1 MKSFREYLKEAGESA
16 GKLELVKTDLKT
28 ARAFAEKVFKKNGR
42 SLDKELPDFD
52 KNYLIAQK
60 AASGG
65 KTLRKDMPVVD
76 EKDIKHLQ
84 TVLSKGE
91 IDLKAPFASKN
102 DEKDPFPTGLDRN
115 SDKAKVWLDS
125 GLKVHDGSSND
136 DKVKAKIEMVTIKDL
151 KPIQKQIYFD
161 KSITATA
168 EAGVEN
174 SIKFL
179 TEKTTFVDSSD
190 RRIIDGHHRF
200 LSGLLVNPN
209 MKVHALTIDLE
220 ISKLLPLILS
230 FSDAVG
236 NKRNA

>member
-1 MKSFREYLKEAGESA
+1 MRFRDYLREAGAGA
-16 GKLELVKTDLKT
+16 GKLELVKTDVKT
-28 ARAFAEKVFKKNGR
+28 ARAFAETVFKKNGR
-42 SLDKELPDFD
+42 NLDDEIPNFD

-76 EKDIKHLQ
+76 EKDVKHLQ
-84 TVLSKGE
+84 RVLSNGD
-91 IDLKAPFASKN
+91 IDLRAPFANKE
-102 DEKDPFPTGLDRN
+102 DEKDPFPKGLDRN
-115 SDKAKVWLDS
+115 SKKAKEWLTN
-125 GLKVHDGSSND
+125 GLKSHDGSSDD

-161 KSITATA
+161 KSITAIA
-168 EAGVEN
+168 ESGVEN

-179 TEKTTFVDSSD
+179 SEKTTFVDSSD

-200 LSGLLVNPN
+200 LSGLLIDPN
-209 MKVHALTIDLE
+209 MKVHALTIDLA